1 MAETNAAALWQKTY
15 LNKRS
20 PSVRDWVA
28 TRPSKALL
36 KPGAIE
42 FKPLAM
48 GTSALANACMKPCNG
63 EFVL

>member
-1 MAETNAAALWQKTY
+1 MTETNAAALWQKTY
-15 LNKRS
+15 LKKRS
-20 PSVRDWVA
+20 PSVKDWVA

-48 GTSALANACMKPCNG
+48 GTNALANACIKPCKG
-63 EFVL
+63 EVVL